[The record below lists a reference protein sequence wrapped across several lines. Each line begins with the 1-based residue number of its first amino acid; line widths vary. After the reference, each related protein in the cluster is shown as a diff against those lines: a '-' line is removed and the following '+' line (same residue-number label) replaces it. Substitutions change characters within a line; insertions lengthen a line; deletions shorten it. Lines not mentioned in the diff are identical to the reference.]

1 MLVRA
6 TQEED
11 IERMKNSDVI
21 TEMVKELS
29 TEFPSLVGP
38 LITERDQFL
47 ACKLR
52 SCPGDTI
59 VAVVG
64 TRSPFFRPKSGQQSP
79 AAA

>member
-1 MLVRA
+1 
-6 TQEED
+6 
-11 IERMKNSDVI
+11 MKNSDVI

-64 TRSPFFRPKSGQQSP
+64 TRSPFLSP
-79 AAA
+79 SLASRITLRHRHGPLCRHGGMVG